1 MRAQRRRIQK
11 FVERLD
17 LVMEADR
24 RYFERFPRRR
34 HRVRVASQ
42 VEIEL
47 AELIGGEMSP
57 PPGSQHYVAVRFLTP
72 SIRLPL
78 VVLGPVDADPELYD
92 EESARQIFE
101 INEDQ
106 EAREVQ
112 AALLEQSK

>member
-1 MRAQRRRIQK
+1 MFDA
-11 FVERLD
+11 D
-17 LVMEADR
+17 LAD
-24 RYFERFPRRR
+24 P
-34 HRVRVASQ
+34 V
-42 VEIEL
+42 
-47 AELIGGEMSP
+47 ELIGVDMRL
-57 PPGSQHYVAVRFLTP
+57 PPGGQRYVAVRLLTP